1 MMTRTVTTTR
11 VLTNLV
17 APALLATLLAAAAA
31 QAHVPAAPSKKSLQP
46 AVRKYLEEKG
56 DFCLGKFEWPIAVS
70 ADDRQAGT
78 NNAQQM
84 PVLEKLG
91 LVVASDSPGDPSIR
105 NYSLTEEGQK
115 YYLTRQTITVNSAGQ
130 RIRHP
135 GDLCPAKLEL
145 DKVVAWDPPSV
156 VDGHAQTTVKY
167 TYRIAKAADWTQDPE
182 VRKVFP
188 MIARILDHAGSQQLM
203 QLFAWSGHRW
213 VAHTPGD

>member
-1 MMTRTVTTTR
+1 MMTRRATMTR
-11 VLTNLV
+11 VLTNL
-17 APALLATLLAAAAA
+17 AATTFATLCAVAAAHAN
-31 QAHVPAAPSKKSLQP
+31 VPAAPSQKSLKP

-56 DFCLGKFEWPIAVS
+56 NFCLGKFEWPIAVS
-70 ADDRQAGT
+70 EEDRKTGT
-78 NNAQQM
+78 NNALQM

-91 LVVASDSPGDPSIR
+91 LVVVSDSPGDPSIQ

-130 RIRHP
+130 KIRHP

-156 VDGHAQTTVKY
+156 VDGKTQTTVKY
-167 TYRIAKAADWTQDPE
+167 TYRIVKAADWTQDPE

-188 MIARILDHAGSQQLM
+188 MIARIIDNAGNQQLM
-203 QLFAWSGHRW
+203 QLFAWSDHGW
-213 VAHTPGD
+213 VALTPGD